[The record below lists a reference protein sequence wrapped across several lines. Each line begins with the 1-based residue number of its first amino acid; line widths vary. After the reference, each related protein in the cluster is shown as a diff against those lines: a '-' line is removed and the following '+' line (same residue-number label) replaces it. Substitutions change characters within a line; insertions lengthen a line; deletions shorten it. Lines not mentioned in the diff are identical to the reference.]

1 MERPSLV
8 EIIIAIST
16 LLAVSGVIAFVG
28 LVIAL
33 LIKLFMFL

>member
-1 MERPSLV
+1 MEKPSLV

>member
-1 MERPSLV
+1 MEKPSLV

-16 LLAVSGVIAFVG
+16 LLAVSGVIAFIG